1 MSKLSVLAIF
11 AHPDDEAFGPGGTLA
26 KWAEAGEVKL
36 ICVTDGGAAGGGKE
50 LVKTRR
56 MELLASAN
64 ILGINKVYFL
74 KYLDGSLNN
83 AVYHRVAKDIQAVAD
98 QVKPERLIT
107 YEPRGISGHL
117 DHIAVSMITSY
128 IFRENKSI
136 KELWYYCQL
145 DRRLMR
151 SFTNHYFIYFPPGYK
166 REEIDEVVNVSGV
179 YAKVVKAIR
188 AHRSQNT
195 DGERIIQ
202 ARKLLPKEECFL
214 VKKR

>member
-1 MSKLSVLAIF
+1 MRVLAIF

-26 KWAEAGEVKL
+26 EWAETGEVNL
-36 ICVTDGGAAGGGKE
+36 ICVTDGGAAGGEKE
-50 LVKTRR
+50 LAKTRR
-56 MELLASAN
+56 AELEASAK
-64 ILGINKVYFL
+64 ILGIDRVY
-74 KYLDGSLNN
+74 YLNYPDGSLSNT
-83 AVYHRVAKDIQAVAD
+83 VYHRVAKDIQAVVD

-117 DHIAVSMITSY
+117 DHMAVSMITSY
-128 IFRENKSI
+128 VFRENKSI

-151 SFTNHYFIYFPPGYK
+151 SFTNRYFIYFPPGYK
-166 REEIDEVVNVSGV
+166 REEIDEVVNVSRV

-188 AHRSQNT
+188 AHESQNK
-195 DGERIIQ
+195 DGERII
-202 ARKLLPKEECFL
+202 RVRILLPKEECFL